1 MTKGK
6 LSRKDQK
13 VLKVLSKVVA
23 VLTKICKV
31 CAIIAIPCIALL
43 MVAIPTI
50 VNNVSVNNNDTNIE
64 FQIKTGKKPTKVVIA
79 DGKLDK
85 EDKLAL
91 QKVSEL
97 LENNSSKKIVIATEA
112 SLVFV
117 IVLLVL
123 NIMLLDHLYE
133 LFNSFY
139 EGTTPFTEDNVKHLK
154 MIAYLMIASLV
165 AQGIPVG
172 IMDLVLKAEP
182 KSTPFNYDLLG
193 ILIVFVMSYIF
204 KYGVELQGKSKAIM
218 YDVEKE
224 K

>member
-1 MTKGK
+1 MKEK
-6 LSRKDQK
+6 LNKDDQK

-31 CAIIAIPCIALL
+31 CSIIAIPCIALL
-43 MVAIPTI
+43 MITIPTV
-50 VNNVSVNNNDTNIE
+50 VNRVSVNNYDTNIE
-64 FQIKTGKKPTKVVIA
+64 IEVKTGKKPTKVVIA

-85 EDKLAL
+85 EDKLVL
-91 QKVSEL
+91 QKVGEL
-97 LENNSSKKIVIATEA
+97 LENNSSKKIIIATEA
-112 SLVFV
+112 SLTFV

-123 NIMLLDHLYE
+123 TIMLLDHLYE

-139 EGTTPFTEDNVKHLK
+139 EGPTPFTEDNVKHLK

-172 IMDLVLKAEP
+172 IMDLVLKVEP
-182 KSTPFNYDLLG
+182 KSTPVNYDLLG

-204 KYGVELQGKSKAIM
+204 KYGIELQGKSKTGM
-218 YDVEKE
+218 YDIENKE